1 MIMKYDKNK
10 VTTMNLSIFIF
21 ATWLNYL
28 KLTVFETK
36 WKSIVEQLLVVRDV
50 FI

>member
-21 ATWLNYL
+21 ATWFDL